1 MFGGDRGQWYRFD
14 DREAGSAVCGVSN
27 ATAVDASFGGEEWLC
42 VNYLY
47 GPSAVLKRPRES
59 RASMLLYLKAHL
71 IH

>member
-1 MFGGDRGQWYRFD
+1 M
-14 DREAGSAVCGVSN
+14 SN